1 MSAPRHALVTG
12 ATGGLGLSLVPSLL
26 AAGYGVRATGR
37 SAAALDRL
45 AAMGAEPRP
54 ADLTDAHALP
64 ALCDGVDV
72 VFHAAALSSPWGP
85 FDTFERINVTATR
98 QLLAAAEA
106 AGCDGFIFVS
116 SPSIYAAPRDR
127 LGLTEES
134 APWAPAMNAYA
145 ATKLAAERLVLGANG
160 ARMKTVAI
168 RPRAVMGPD
177 DSVLLP
183 RLLRIVQR
191 GRFPLINGGRALVE
205 LTDVRDACRALLL
218 ADRHR
223 AAAGGRAINISGAQ
237 PVTIRALVEALG
249 EVAGRPIRFKPLSA
263 SFAMRAAGL
272 LETVYGLIPGR
283 PEPPV
288 TRYGVAMLAFS
299 QTFDLTR
306 ARSLLGYAPAHDAVT
321 SAREAAAKA
330 LGRA

>member
-12 ATGGLGLSLVPSLL
+12 ATGGLGLTLVPTLL
-26 AAGYGVRATGR
+26 AAGYRVRATGR

-45 AAMGAEPRP
+45 AAMGAEPRA
-54 ADLTDAHALP
+54 ADLTDPHALP
-64 ALCDGVDV
+64 ALCAGVNV

-85 FDTFERINVTATR
+85 FETFERINVTATR
-98 QLLAAAEA
+98 HLLSAAAT
-106 AGCDGFIFVS
+106 AGCDGFVFVS

-127 LGLTEES
+127 IDLTESS
-134 APWAPAMNAYA
+134 APWEPAMNAYA
-145 ATKLAAERLVLGANG
+145 ATKLAAERLVLRANG
-160 ARMKTVAI
+160 TRMKTVAI

-218 ADRHR
+218 ADQHR
-223 AAAGGRAINISGAQ
+223 AAAGGQAINISGGK
-237 PVTIRALVEALG
+237 PVSIRALVEALG
-249 EVAGRPIRFKPLSA
+249 EVAGRPIRFRPLSVRV
-263 SFAMRAAGL
+263 AMRAAGV
-272 LETVYGLIPGR
+272 LETVYGLLPGR

-299 QTFDLTR
+299 QTFDLAR
-306 ARSLLGYAPAHDAVT
+306 AHSLLGYTPAHDPVA
-321 SAREAAAKA
+321 SAREAAAQA
-330 LGRA
+330 LGSA

>member
-12 ATGGLGLSLVPSLL
+12 ATGGLGLTLVPTLL
-26 AAGYGVRATGR
+26 AAGYRVRATGR

-45 AAMGAEPRP
+45 AAMGAEPRA
-54 ADLTDAHALP
+54 ADLTDGQALP
-64 ALCDGVDV
+64 ALCAGVNV

-85 FDTFERINVTATR
+85 FETFERINVTATR
-98 QLLAAAEA
+98 QLLVAADG

-127 LGLTEES
+127 IGLTEQSPPE
-134 APWAPAMNAYA
+134 APAMNAYA
-145 ATKLAAERLVLGANG
+145 ATKLAAERLVLAANG
-160 ARMKTVAI
+160 PRMKTVAI

-191 GRFPLINGGRALVE
+191 GRFPLINGGKALVE

-218 ADRHR
+218 ADDHR
-223 AAAGGRAINISGAQ
+223 VAAAGQAINISGGR

-249 EVAGRPIRFKPLSA
+249 EVAGRPIRFKPVSVG
-263 SFAMRAAGL
+263 FVMRVAGL
-272 LETVYGLIPGR
+272 LETICGLLPGR

-288 TRYGVAMLAFS
+288 TRYGVATLAFS
-299 QTFDLTR
+299 QTFDLGR
-306 ARSLLGYAPAHDAVT
+306 ARSLLGYEPHHDAVA
-321 SAREAAAKA
+321 SARETAAQV

>member
-1 MSAPRHALVTG
+1 MIAGRRALVTG
-12 ATGGLGLSLVPSLL
+12 ATGGLGLTLVPALL
-26 AAGYGVRATGR
+26 AAGYRVCATGR
-37 SAAALDRL
+37 NAAALARL

-54 ADLTDAHALP
+54 AELTDRDALP
-64 ALCDGVDV
+64 ALCAGVDV

-85 FDTFERINVTATR
+85 FETFERINVSATR
-98 QLLAAAEA
+98 HLLAAADS

-127 LGLTEES
+127 IGLTES
-134 APWAPAMNAYA
+134 SPPWQPAMNAYA
-145 ATKLAAERLVLGANG
+145 ATKLTAERLVIGANG
-160 ARMKTVAI
+160 PRMKTVAI

-183 RLLRIVQR
+183 RLLRIVRR
-191 GRFPLINGGRALVE
+191 GRFPLINGGQALVE
-205 LTDVRDACRALLL
+205 LTDVRDAAHALLL

-223 AAAGGRAINISGAQ
+223 AAAGGQAINISGGR

-249 EVAGRPIRFKPLSA
+249 EVAGRPIRFRPLSA
-263 SFAMRAAGL
+263 SFALRAAGL
-272 LETVYGLIPGR
+272 LETVCGVLPGR

-299 QTFDLTR
+299 QTFDLDR
-306 ARSLLGYAPAHDAVT
+306 ARSLLGYTPVHDAVAT
-321 SAREAAAKA
+321 ARAVAAQA
-330 LGRA
+330 LGTA

>member
-12 ATGGLGLSLVPSLL
+12 ATGGLGLTLVPTLL
-26 AAGYGVRATGR
+26 AAGYRVRATGR
-37 SAAALDRL
+37 STAMLGRL
-45 AAMGAEPRP
+45 AALGAEPR
-54 ADLTDAHALP
+54 AVDLTDPQALP
-64 ALCDGVDV
+64 PLCAGIDV

-85 FDTFERINVTATR
+85 FEAFERINVTATR
-98 QLLAAAEA
+98 QLLAAACG
-106 AGCDGFIFVS
+106 AGCDGFVFVS

-127 LGLTEES
+127 VGLIETS
-134 APWAPAMNAYA
+134 APCEPAMNAYA

-160 ARMKTVAI
+160 MRMKTVAI

-177 DSVLLP
+177 DGVLLP

-191 GRFPLINGGRALVE
+191 GRFPLINGGKALVE

-223 AAAGGRAINISGAQ
+223 VAAGGQAINISGGQ

-249 EVAGRPIRFKPLSA
+249 EVAGRPIRFKPVSVD
-263 SFAMRAAGL
+263 FAMRAAGL
-272 LETVYGLIPGR
+272 LETIYGLLPGR

-299 QTFDLTR
+299 QTFDLSR
-306 ARSLLGYAPAHDAVT
+306 ARRLLGYEPLHDAVA
-321 SAREAAAKA
+321 SAREAAANA

>member
-12 ATGGLGLSLVPSLL
+12 ATGGLGLTLVPTLL
-26 AAGYGVRATGR
+26 AAGYRVRATGR
-37 SAAALDRL
+37 SAAVLDRL

-54 ADLTDAHALP
+54 ADLTDPQALP
-64 ALCDGVDV
+64 ALCAGVNV

-85 FDTFERINVTATR
+85 FETFERINVTATR
-98 QLLAAAEA
+98 QLLAAANG

-127 LGLTEES
+127 VALTEDSPPE
-134 APWAPAMNAYA
+134 APAMNAYA
-145 ATKLAAERLVLGANG
+145 ATKLAAERLVLAADGP
-160 ARMKTVAI
+160 RMKTVAI

-183 RLLRIVQR
+183 RLLRIVRR
-191 GRFPLINGGRALVE
+191 GRFPLINGGQALVE

-218 ADRHR
+218 ADEHR
-223 AAAGGRAINISGAQ
+223 AAAAGQAVNISGGR
-237 PVTIRALVEALG
+237 PVTIRKLVEALG
-249 EVAGRPIRFKPLSA
+249 EVAGRPIRFKPVSVGA
-263 SFAMRAAGL
+263 VMRIAGL
-272 LETVYGLIPGR
+272 LETAYGLVPGR

-288 TRYGVAMLAFS
+288 TRYGVATLAFS
-299 QTFDLTR
+299 QTFDLSR
-306 ARSLLGYAPAHDAVT
+306 ARSLLGYEPHHDAVA
-321 SAREAAAKA
+321 SARETAAQV